1 VKWATRAGCHVDRI
15 DLLFRGV
22 QEPGGAPMVIIPSAG
37 LVGMLWPALPTLE
50 NREVVIA
57 TSITAWFTRMAAE
70 PTPTPARVTL
80 VAGPDLPA
88 VQAELTALRRVHR
101 SSAMLRGRRA
111 TVQAVLAAF
120 ETADLMHVASHG
132 TFRRDNPLF
141 SAFRL
146 ADGPLTV
153 YELERLRRAPRSI
166 VLSSC
171 SAGSTSV
178 RPGDEQMGAAIAFL
192 HLGARSLI
200 APTDAVDDKL
210 TSNLM
215 TLLHRHIA
223 SGSSLATALSF
234 AQTETKLVGPRAW
247 ANACLFLAFGA

>member
-1 VKWATRAGCHVDRI
+1 
-15 DLLFRGV
+15 
-22 QEPGGAPMVIIPSAG
+22 
-37 LVGMLWPALPTLE
+37 LWPALPSLE
-50 NREVVIA
+50 NREVIIA
-57 TSITAWFTRMAAE
+57 PSITSWSTRVMAAE
-70 PTPTPARVTL
+70 PAARPARVTL

-88 VQAELTALRRVHR
+88 VQAELAALRQVHR
-101 SSAMLRGRRA
+101 SSVMLRGKRA
-111 TVQAVLAAF
+111 TVKAVLAAF

-153 YELERLRRAPRSI
+153 YELERLSRVPLSI

-178 RPGDEQMGAAIAFL
+178 RPGDELMGAAIAFL

-200 APTDAVDDKL
+200 APTDAVDDDL
-210 TSNLM
+210 TSKLM
-215 TLLHRHIA
+215 MLVHRHIA
-223 SGSSLATALSF
+223 NGSSLASALSF
-234 AQTETKLVGPRAW
+234 AQTETKLMGPRAW
-247 ANACLFLAFGA
+247 ANACLFMAFGA